1 MPAFKFS
8 HSAADLNTF
17 ELSEYPVPE
26 TIVVAIDSTQTTVG
40 WKYEDDG
47 NMVVFDNDNIP
58 EGGSIIEIA
67 YAIQGDC
74 DY

>member
-1 MPAFKFS
+1 M
-8 HSAADLNTF
+8 
-17 ELSEYPVPE
+17 PE

-40 WKYEDDG
+40 WEYEDDG
-47 NMVVFDNDNIP
+47 NMVVFDNDHIP